1 MDPKKV
7 FIYGFFGL
15 FGAIILSLLSA
26 VGGFAGA
33 GVSLL
38 IISVFGNVLISSL
51 IGGVSAA
58 IAFHALIQG
67 VDTFLVKAAAQK
79 SQKSGQEVKP
89 PSLAQ
94 DRRYLWGSVSYFV
107 STVIGV
113 NFILSLIADPTWGV
127 IATIVGSGLL
137 GLAGLGLVVKLKLW
151 EPNFKQKDEQR

>member
-7 FIYGFFGL
+7 FVYGFFGI
-15 FGAIILSLLSA
+15 FAAIILSLLSA

-38 IISVFGNVLISSL
+38 LISLIGNVLIGSL
-51 IGGVSAA
+51 VGGISAA

-67 VDTFLVKAAAQK
+67 VDTFLVKAADEK
-79 SQKSGQEVKP
+79 SKKAGTEVKA
-89 PSLAQ
+89 PSLAS
-94 DRRYLWGSVSYFV
+94 DRRYLWGSVSYFI

-113 NFILSLIADPTWGV
+113 NLIQPLIANPTWSV

-137 GLAGLGLVVKLKLW
+137 GLLGIGVVVWLKLW
-151 EPNFKQKDEQR
+151 NPDFKQKDGQR

>member
-51 IGGVSAA
+51 IGGASAA

-67 VDTFLVKAAAQK
+67 VDTFLVKAADQK
-79 SQKSGQEVKP
+79 SQKSGQEV
-89 PSLAQ
+89 S
-94 DRRYLWGSVSYFV
+94 R
-107 STVIGV
+107 
-113 NFILSLIADPTWGV
+113 
-127 IATIVGSGLL
+127 
-137 GLAGLGLVVKLKLW
+137 
-151 EPNFKQKDEQR
+151 

>member
-38 IISVFGNVLISSL
+38 IVSVFGNVLISSL

-67 VDTFLVKAAAQK
+67 VDTFLVKAAEEK
-79 SQKSGQEVKP
+79 GKKSGTEVKP

-94 DRRYLWGSVSYFV
+94 DRRYLWGSVSYFI

-113 NFILSLIADPTWGV
+113 NLISSLIANPTWSV

-137 GLAGLGLVVKLKLW
+137 GLVGLGLVVKLKLW